1 MLKVTPIHRT
11 LFNNRRRQQTFFA
24 KKQDK
29 PLTSE
34 PNRGMLNSNDEKE
47 VKNVEKFKTK
57 S

>member
-11 LFNNRRRQQTFFA
+11 LFNNRRRQQTFSA
-24 KKQDK
+24 KKLKK

>member
-24 KKQDK
+24 KKQER

>member
-1 MLKVTPIHRT
+1 MNRITPIHRT
-11 LFNNRRRQQTFFA
+11 VLNSRKRQQTFFA